1 MTIQENTLP
10 NIPEGKWIRC
20 NKCKNIIYIDDLNS
34 NYNVCINCGFHF
46 NIGVKTRINHIFDE
60 NSFVYMFEKIR
71 SIISEQLSIDDVDT
85 ITLDTSLTEDLEA
98 DSLDAVEVI
107 MALEDEFG
115 IEIPDEEAEHFKTI
129 GDICKFI
136 ENNK

>member
-1 MTIQENTLP
+1 
-10 NIPEGKWIRC
+10 
-20 NKCKNIIYIDDLNS
+20 
-34 NYNVCINCGFHF
+34 
-46 NIGVKTRINHIFDE
+46 
-60 NSFVYMFEKIR
+60 MFEKIR

-129 GDICKFI
+129 GDICKS
-136 ENNK
+136 